1 MLPLTL
7 FSLLLCFLSPC
18 LCVFYV
24 YVYLM
29 SCVPVKLI
37 HLHVICTFCSGV
49 CGSDGKHWMHAIWY
63 NCDKL
68 ESSEWLFSITRNDMR
83 WNVLTESK
91 EPVYE
96 MSNFPGRN
104 DVAGYLYIQ
113 KWRKIT
119 LTFSISLE
127 GILVFKSKKKELPFR
142 HFRTISVV
150 WYAAAGKGGHAN
162 NLQ

>member
-1 MLPLTL
+1 
-7 FSLLLCFLSPC
+7 
-18 LCVFYV
+18 
-24 YVYLM
+24 
-29 SCVPVKLI
+29 
-37 HLHVICTFCSGV
+37 
-49 CGSDGKHWMHAIWY
+49 
-63 NCDKL
+63 
-68 ESSEWLFSITRNDMR
+68 MR

-113 KWRKIT
+113 KWRKMT

-127 GILVFKSKKKELPFR
+127 GILVFKSKKKKKELPFG

-150 WYAAAGKGGHAN
+150 
-162 NLQ
+162 